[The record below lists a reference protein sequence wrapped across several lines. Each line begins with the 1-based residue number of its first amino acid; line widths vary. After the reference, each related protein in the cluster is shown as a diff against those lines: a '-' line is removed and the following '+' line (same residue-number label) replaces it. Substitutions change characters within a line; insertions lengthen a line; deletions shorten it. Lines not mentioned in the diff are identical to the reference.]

1 MAFTTPPAA
10 GSKLR
15 ASTLAA
21 LVTEPRPVSARK
33 TANESIVSPG
43 SSTLQNDDEL
53 FIAVEANA
61 VYIVELIILYTSGTT
76 PDIKFGLTV
85 PTGATGTWS
94 GIGYDTAS
102 SFLSFGPVNITSALP
117 FGGLA
122 ADKEARINIVL
133 ATGANAGTVQLQW
146 AQNTLNASTTT
157 VYAGSYMNGT
167 RIS

>member
-1 MAFTTPPAA
+1 MSFTTIPPA

-15 ASTLAA
+15 ASTLNS
-21 LVTEPRPVSARK
+21 LITEVRPIAARK

-61 VYIVELIILYTSGTT
+61 VYIVEFIILYTSGTT
-76 PDIKFGLTV
+76 PDIKFGLTF
-85 PTGATGTWS
+85 PAGTTGTWS

-102 SFLSFGPVNITSALP
+102 TFLSFGPVSIASALP

-122 ADKEARINIVL
+122 ADKEARLNAVV
-133 ATGANAGTVQLQW
+133 AVSSTAGTLQLQW

-157 VYAGSYMNGT
+157 VYAGSYMKAT